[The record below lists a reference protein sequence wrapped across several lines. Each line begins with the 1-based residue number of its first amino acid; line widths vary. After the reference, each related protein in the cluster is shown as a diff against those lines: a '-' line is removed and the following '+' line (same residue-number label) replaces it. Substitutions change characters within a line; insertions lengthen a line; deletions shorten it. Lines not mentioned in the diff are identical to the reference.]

1 MDKVLEKRMYF
12 FTIYQL
18 SGIQAG
24 IQCGH
29 AALEYAYKYKDDP
42 DYIDFIENWKT
53 WIILNGGTTN
63 NDNINLGSLNEI
75 RLSLIDHGI
84 KFSEF
89 YEPDLN
95 NSLTAICFLL
105 DERVFNFRD
114 IDLYNSDAIER
125 LGVDNL
131 FLYLLIR
138 GKSLAKN

>member
-1 MDKVLEKRMYF
+1 M
-12 FTIYQL
+12 
-18 SGIQAG
+18 
-24 IQCGH
+24 
-29 AALEYAYKYKDDP
+29 
-42 DYIDFIENWKT
+42 
-53 WIILNGGTTN
+53 NGGTTN